1 MGYRVGQECVCM
13 CVHIRNLCV
22 VLISIPECS
31 SHLELWMI
39 SEYHPH
45 GSLFD
50 YLTIQVLTPVQVIRF
65 ARTIASGLAFLHADL
80 RTNETQKPSIAH
92 RDLKSR
98 NILVK
103 TDLTCCIADFGL
115 AVRHDTVEHLID
127 IAPNSK
133 QGLFALNSLFVNMAG
148 WFVTNNCNRHSNCW
162 CSSSC

>member
-1 MGYRVGQECVCM
+1 M
-13 CVHIRNLCV
+13 
-22 VLISIPECS
+22 VLISIPDCS

-39 SEYHPH
+39 SDYHPH

-50 YLTIQVLTPVQVIRF
+50 YLTVNVLSPAQVVQF
-65 ARTIASGLAFLHADL
+65 ARTTASGLAFLHSEL

-103 TDLTCCIADFGL
+103 ADMTCCIADFGL

-133 QGLFALNSLFVNMAG
+133 QGLFVADVLHPTVNKVCLLLLFC
-148 WFVTNNCNRHSNCW
+148 TQQ
-162 CSSSC
+162 